1 MGQRAK
7 NAEMQEDRIFE
18 REEFKRSK
26 GPGVEWVVCV
36 DADSGTDEK
45 KNSKPEAEEL

>member
-1 MGQRAK
+1 MGQRGK

-18 REEFKRSK
+18 SKELKKSK

-36 DADSGTDEK
+36 DSDSGNDEK